1 MPLTPQDADVAA
13 PGDKPSA
20 GVADR
25 KREADLIRVNR
36 TLQTITSCCRLL
48 MQAESESEMLN
59 LVCRIIVVNGGYRM
73 AWVGLAEN
81 DAARTVRPVAHSG
94 FEDGYVQGSAISWAE
109 GPQGSGPTGTA
120 IRKGHA
126 VVCRDILLDPNF
138 APWRDGAIERGY
150 LSSVAVPIQ
159 SKGATLGAVSIYAAE
174 RDAFPMAEV
183 KLLQELAHDLGF
195 GITALRAREDSL
207 RAIEALRNKEALFN
221 KLISTIPDRIYF
233 KDRQSRFVQIN
244 DSMARR
250 FGLKHPSEAV
260 GKTDFDMFTEQH
272 ARQAYDDEQAIMS
285 TGEPL
290 ISRDE
295 KETWADGR
303 TTWASTTK
311 VPLRDSEGRING
323 LVGISRDVTERKKLE
338 GQFLQSQKME
348 AFGQLAGGVAHDFN
362 NILAAMLLQVSFIK
376 LSTSLPDSVAAQM
389 DELEQL
395 TVRAAGVTRQL
406 LMFSRRQDME
416 MKALDLNAAIEGTCS
431 LLKRLIGEHVVLE
444 LKTSGEPLCIEA
456 DPGMVEQVVMN
467 LCLNARDAMPD
478 GGRLSIET
486 LVEGGGAEAEHACL
500 VVRDTGCGMDPA
512 TQARIFEPFFTTKP
526 VGKGTGLGLATVYG
540 ILEQHRGWVDVESA
554 PGRGSTF
561 RAYFPLVRLAPQA
574 STGKDASALQGGSE
588 SVLLVEDDER
598 VRLALAG
605 CLRRAGYRVVEA
617 ANGPEAVRAWAERK
631 QEFDVLL
638 TDFLMPGGINGAQ
651 LAERLLREQASLRVI
666 VISGYAALPDGA
678 AIPWPKETVRLAKPF
693 EMRTLLETVRRSLD
707 ARLGADPSTG
717 I

>member
-1 MPLTPQDADVAA
+1 MPPTGAAARKRDAD
-13 PGDKPSA
+13 
-20 GVADR
+20 
-25 KREADLIRVNR
+25 LLRVNR
-36 TLQTITSCCRLL
+36 ALQTITSCSRLL
-48 MQAESESEMLN
+48 MRAESESEL
-59 LVCRIIVVNGGYRM
+59 LDVVCRIIVVNGGYRM

-81 DAARTVRPVAHSG
+81 DEAKTVRPAAQAG
-94 FEDGYVQGSAISWAE
+94 YEDGYIQGAGTSWAE

-126 VVCRDILLDPNF
+126 VVCRDILLDPSF
-138 APWRDGAIERGY
+138 SPWRDGAVERGY

-159 SKGATLGAVSIYAAE
+159 SKGATLGAISIYSAE
-174 RDAFPMAEV
+174 RDAFAMEEV

-195 GITALRAREDSL
+195 GITALRARQAHL
-207 RAIEALRNKEALFN
+207 REIDALRNKEALFN

-250 FGLKHPSEAV
+250 FGLKHPGEAV

-272 ARQAYDDEQAIMS
+272 ARQAYEDEQAIMS

-290 ISRDE
+290 ISQDE

-311 VPLRDSEGRING
+311 VPLRDAEGRING

-338 GQFLQSQKME
+338 AQFLQSQKME

-376 LSTSLPDSVAAQM
+376 LSTSLPDSVSAQM

-444 LKTSGEPLCIEA
+444 QKLSREPLWIEA
-456 DPGMVEQVVMN
+456 DAGMVEQVVMN
-467 LCLNARDAMPD
+467 LCLNARDAMPN
-478 GGRLSIET
+478 GGRLVIET
-486 LVEGGGAEAEHACL
+486 LEERGAGEGGGLGHACL
-500 VVRDTGCGMDPA
+500 VVADTGCGMDPA

-540 ILEQHRGWVDVESA
+540 ILQQHRGWVDVESA

-561 RAYFPLVRLAPQA
+561 RAYFPLVRHSPQA
-574 STGKDASALQGGSE
+574 GPEEESRDLLGGSE
-588 SVLLVEDDER
+588 SVLLVEDDDM
-598 VRLALAG
+598 VRNALAG

-617 ANGPEAVRAWAERK
+617 ANGPAAVRAWAERK
-631 QEFDVLL
+631 HEFDVLL
-638 TDFLMPGGINGAQ
+638 TDFLMPGGLNGAQ
-651 LAERLLREQASLRVI
+651 LADRLRRERSSLKVI
-666 VISGYAALPDGA
+666 VISGYAASPDGA
-678 AIPWPKETVRLAKPF
+678 AIPWSKETIRLAKPF

-707 ARLGADPSTG
+707 VKPGADLSTG

>member
-1 MPLTPQDADVAA
+1 MPLTPQDADIGA
-13 PGDKPSA
+13 PGDRPSA
-20 GVADR
+20 GAAVP
-25 KREADLIRVNR
+25 KREADFLRVNR
-36 TLQTITSCCRLL
+36 ARQTLTSCSRLL
-48 MQAESESEMLN
+48 IQAESETELLN
-59 LVCRIIVVNGGYRM
+59 VVCRIIVVSGGYRM
-73 AWVGLAEN
+73 AWVGFAEN
-81 DAARTVRPVAHSG
+81 DAAKTVRPMAHSG
-94 FEDGYVQGSAISWAE
+94 YEDGYVQRTAISWAE

-126 VVCRDILLDPNF
+126 VVCRDILLDPSF
-138 APWRDGAIERGY
+138 SPWRDGAVERGY

-159 SKGATLGAVSIYAAE
+159 SRGATLGAISIYSAE
-174 RDAFPMAEV
+174 RDGFAMEEV
-183 KLLQELAHDLGF
+183 KLLQELAHDLGYA
-195 GITALRAREDSL
+195 ITVLRAREEHL
-207 RAIEALRNKEALFN
+207 REFEALRNKEALFN

-272 ARQAYDDEQAIMS
+272 ARQAYEDEQAIMT

-290 ISRDE
+290 ISQDE

-311 VPLRDSEGRING
+311 VPLRDAEGRING

-362 NILAAMLLQVSFIK
+362 NILAAMLLQVSFIR
-376 LSTSLPDSVAAQM
+376 LSSSLPDSVAAQM

-416 MKALDLNAAIEGTCS
+416 MKSLDLNAAIEGTCS

-444 LKTSGEPLCIEA
+444 LKTSREPLWIEA
-456 DPGMVEQVVMN
+456 DAGMVEQVVMN

-486 LVEGGGAEAEHACL
+486 FAEEGGAEAARACL
-500 VVRDTGCGMDPA
+500 VVADTGCGMDAA

-561 RAYFPLVRLAPQA
+561 RAYFPIVRHSPRA
-574 STGKDASALQGGSE
+574 SSEADSRDLRGGSE
-588 SVLLVEDDER
+588 SVLLVEDDEM

-631 QEFDVLL
+631 HEFDVLL

-651 LAERLLREQASLRVI
+651 LAERLLRERGSLRVI

-693 EMRTLLETVRRSLD
+693 EMKTLLDTVRRSLD
-707 ARLGADPSTG
+707 TRAGADLSTG